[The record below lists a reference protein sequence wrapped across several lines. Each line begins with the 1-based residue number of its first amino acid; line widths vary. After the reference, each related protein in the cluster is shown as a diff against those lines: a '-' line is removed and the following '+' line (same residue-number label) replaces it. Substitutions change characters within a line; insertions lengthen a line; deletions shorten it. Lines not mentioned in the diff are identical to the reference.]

1 MHSWRNF
8 VQRIRVVSR
17 NRPGV
22 LAEVTE
28 LLASKGISISYIAAR
43 AYGNDGVIVVDV
55 GDTDAD
61 TALGA
66 LTAAGYQ
73 AVTEDVLLARIKDRP
88 GALADLSRR
97 LLDAQL
103 DVRGLNMVQRDED
116 WAVVAIATSDNA
128 RARSV
133 LADDAL

>member
-1 MHSWRNF
+1 M
-8 VQRIRVVSR
+8 QRIRVVSR

>member
-1 MHSWRNF
+1 

-22 LAEVTE
+22 LAEVTHQ
-28 LLASKGISISYIAAR
+28 LATKGISIGYIAAH
-43 AYGNDGVIVVDV
+43 AYGNDGVIAIDV
-55 GDTDAD
+55 EDADAD

-66 LTAAGYQ
+66 LTADGYQ
-73 AVTEDVLLARIKDRP
+73 VVTEDVLLARIKDRP

-116 WAVVAIATSDNA
+116 WAVVAIATSDNE

-133 LADDAL
+133 LASDAL

>member
-1 MHSWRNF
+1 
-8 VQRIRVVSR
+8 
-17 NRPGV
+17 
-22 LAEVTE
+22 
-28 LLASKGISISYIAAR
+28 
-43 AYGNDGVIVVDV
+43 
-55 GDTDAD
+55 
-61 TALGA
+61 
-66 LTAAGYQ
+66 
-73 AVTEDVLLARIKDRP
+73 VTEDVLLARIKDRP

>member
-1 MHSWRNF
+1 

-28 LLASKGISISYIAAR
+28 LLASKGVSIAYIAAQ
-43 AYGNDGVIVVDV
+43 AYGNDGVIAIDV
-55 GDTDAD
+55 EDGDAD

-66 LTAAGYQ
+66 LTAAGCQ

-97 LLDAQL
+97 LLDANL

-116 WAVVAIATSDNA
+116 WAVVAIATNDNE
-128 RARSV
+128 RARSI
-133 LADDAL
+133 LASDAL